1 MIHEKYI
8 SSSRHYEMV
17 YIGPVQ
23 QMFIP
28 ENVLFE
34 FWLWQSF
41 QLVEGFVV
49 LIVIAMVAP
58 HASALSVRY
67 NDNICSTKSS
77 LCQNPP

>member
-1 MIHEKYI
+1 MGTY
-8 SSSRHYEMV
+8 V
-17 YIGPVQ
+17 GPVQ

-28 ENVLFE
+28 EDILFE
-34 FWLWQSF
+34 FWLRQGF

-67 NDNICSTKSS
+67 NDNICSNKSS
-77 LCQNPP
+77 LCQWPP

>member
-1 MIHEKYI
+1 MGTY
-8 SSSRHYEMV
+8 

-28 ENVLFE
+28 EDVLFE
-34 FWLWQSF
+34 FWLWQGF